1 MKSLF
6 KKLFLV
12 FTLTLVVTLNLSAQ
26 SIYAELGGPGI
37 ASFNIDARFTKNSGG
52 LGGRIGV
59 GGFKIE
65 DVGVVF
71 VPLGVNYLF
80 SKDNK
85 NFFEVGLGVTP
96 TFGGDGSS
104 SGMFSTTFGHGIF
117 GYRIEP
123 PDGGLTF
130 RIFLCPIFRKEFF
143 IPYYGG
149 LSMGYK
155 I

>member
-59 GGFKIE
+59 GGFKI
-65 DVGVVF
+65 
-71 VPLGVNYLF
+71 
-80 SKDNK
+80 
-85 NFFEVGLGVTP
+85 
-96 TFGGDGSS
+96 
-104 SGMFSTTFGHGIF
+104 
-117 GYRIEP
+117 
-123 PDGGLTF
+123 
-130 RIFLCPIFRKEFF
+130 
-143 IPYYGG
+143 
-149 LSMGYK
+149 
-155 I
+155 